1 MAEATDPRVAL
12 FAIHPGYAEA
22 ILAGEKRVEFRR
34 KGPAVPISHVVVY
47 ATAPVRKV
55 VGWFAVGGV
64 ETGSPV
70 ALWDRFGRIG
80 GVEQG
85 AFDRYYVACDVGL
98 AITVTNARALD
109 EPLGLEELALGSR
122 APQSFRYVDPS
133 LISALEHRSEAATNA
148 GADSPAA

>member
-1 MAEATDPRVAL
+1 MVETMARRVAL

-64 ETGSPV
+64 EADSPV

-80 GVEQG
+80 GIEHG
-85 AFDRYYVACDVGL
+85 AFERYYAACEMGL
-98 AITVTNARALD
+98 AITVADARALD
-109 EPLGLEELALGSR
+109 EPLGLEELALGSH

-133 LISALEHRSEAATNA
+133 LIGALEQLSEVAV
-148 GADSPAA
+148 SVSR